1 MTSQLPLIEFPG
13 ETITVTNST
22 AIGVTSSILADSASV
37 VSGVS
42 SQPRDIRRITVY
54 VISGG
59 PIYSRADGTAPI
71 AAGTAGEHYH
81 EAGDI
86 FIVKGL
92 TAIKQWEAIAATGQP
107 DAKVNI
113 IPSGIPN
120 PSVN

>member
-1 MTSQLPLIEFPG
+1 MTSQLPFIDFPG
-13 ETITVTNST
+13 ETLTVSNS
-22 AIGVTSSILADSASV
+22 AVGISASILQDSASE

-86 FIVKGL
+86 FLVKGL
-92 TAIKQWEAIAATGQP
+92 TAIKLWKAIVATGQP
-107 DAKVNI
+107 DAKLNL
-113 IPSGIPN
+113 IPAGVPN